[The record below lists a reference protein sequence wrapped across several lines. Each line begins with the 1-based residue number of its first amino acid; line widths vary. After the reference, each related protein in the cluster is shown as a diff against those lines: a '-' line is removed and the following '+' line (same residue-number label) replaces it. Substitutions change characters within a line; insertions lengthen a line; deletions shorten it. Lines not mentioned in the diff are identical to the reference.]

1 MKRIVTLILALA
13 MILCAFTVSAEES
26 RPQLS
31 VVWGGNMQSFLEG
44 EDENNNYI
52 IHYIEDESGVDL
64 TWNILPTENGQ
75 AKLNVM
81 MASKDEAPDILFTG
95 RDNFLNYYNEG
106 MLQQLDD
113 YLPEGF
119 LPEDVE
125 AVAEVGVL
133 DGGKYAITTPGNQSS
148 STHIWMYNKA
158 LMEQAGITVP
168 ENLTLDEFTDIL
180 YKLKEAYPDKII
192 LGGMHFD
199 FIQAAFGIANTYRE
213 TADGALEDTR
223 VSEDMREYLAY
234 MQKLYVD
241 GILDK
246 EFQVNTKENV
256 MAEISNDEVV
266 TLGVEW
272 YTYTGGYRNVMADDE
287 GKGAL
292 TKWAQVAMLDGGRAT
307 KGQTTGGR
315 VQYYCCVTYACEDVQ
330 AAVNVIRTMCTDDY
344 YKICMY
350 GQEGVDYVYNEDGK
364 RVRTDSPI
372 GKAFSTSGAQ
382 FYVYY
387 YVKET
392 KDQRIDRLGMSQSE
406 ERLDNSQRIW
416 YSAKEVKDPLETVPN
431 ISEYQD
437 GKTDLNDL
445 FTTYR
450 VKFIMN
456 EYPMDKFDDMKAEWE
471 QLGGQEILDALN
483 EWYTNR

>member
-26 RPQLS
+26 RPQLD

-52 IHYIEDESGVDL
+52 IRYIEDESGVDL

-81 MASKDEAPDILFTG
+81 MASKDEAPDILFTT

-133 DGGKYAITTPGNQSS
+133 DGGKYAITTPGNQSGS
-148 STHIWMYNKA
+148 VDIWMYNKA

-180 YKLKEAYPDKII
+180 YKLKETYPDKII
-192 LGGMHFD
+192 LGGTEFG

-213 TADGALEDTR
+213 TADGSLEDTR
-223 VSEDMREYLAY
+223 VTEDMREYLAY

-266 TLGVEW
+266 TVGVAW

-292 TKWAQVAMLDGGRAT
+292 TKWAQVAIIDGGRPT
-307 KGQTTGGR
+307 KGQSTGGR

-392 KDQRIDRLGMSQSE
+392 KDQRIDRLGMSQTE

-416 YSAKEVKDPLETVPN
+416 YSAKEVKDPLETVPI

-437 GKTDLNDL
+437 GKTDLDDL
-445 FTTYR
+445 FATYR
-450 VKFIMN
+450 VKFMMN

>member
-13 MILCAFTVSAEES
+13 MILCAFTVSAEETK
-26 RPQLS
+26 PQLT
-31 VVWGGNMQSFLEG
+31 VCWGGNMQSFLEG
-44 EDENNNYI
+44 EDENNNFI
-52 IHYIEDESGVDL
+52 IRYIEEESGTDL

-95 RDNFLNYYNEG
+95 RSNFLNYYNEG

-113 YLPEGF
+113 YLPEGY
-119 LPEDVE
+119 LPADVE
-125 AVAEVGVL
+125 EVAEVGVL
-133 DGGKYAITTPGNQSS
+133 DGGKYAITTPGNQSG

-158 LMEQAGITVP
+158 MMEQAGITVP

-192 LGGMHFD
+192 LGGTSFD
-199 FIQAAFGIANTYRE
+199 FIEAAFGIANSYRE
-213 TADGALEDTR
+213 TADGTLEYAK
-223 VSEDMREYLAY
+223 VSEDEREFLTY
-234 MQKLYVD
+234 MQKLYND

-292 TKWAQVAMLDGGRAT
+292 TKWAQVAVIDGGRAT
-307 KGQTTGGR
+307 KGQSAGER
-315 VQYYCCVTYACEDVQ
+315 VQYYCCVTYACEDVA
-330 AAVNVIRTMCTDDY
+330 AAVNVIRTMCTDDF
-344 YKICMY
+344 YKLCMY
-350 GQEGVDYVYNEDGK
+350 GEEGVDYVYNEDGK
-364 RVRTDSPI
+364 RVRTDSTI
-372 GKAFSTSGAQ
+372 GQAFSTSGAQ

-416 YSAKEVKDPLETVPN
+416 YSAKEVKNPLETIPV
-431 ISEYQD
+431 IAEYQD
-437 GKTDLNDL
+437 GQTDIDDL
-445 FTTYR
+445 YSTYR

-456 EYPMDKFDDMKAEWE
+456 EYSMDKFDDMKTEWE

-483 EWYTNR
+483 EWYVNR